1 MNVRQRQVMEF
12 GGIVTGVDGE
22 TELSYQFRNTNF
34 WWDSCAGICCGELA
48 GHCLFGSGLFFVH
61 QKFADCTD
69 RKTAACAGD
78 GSKLAAQLLR

>member
-1 MNVRQRQVMEF
+1 MEF

-61 QKFADCTD
+61 QK
-69 RKTAACAGD
+69 
-78 GSKLAAQLLR
+78 L